1 MSLCNY
7 QCTCSLDR
15 ASCPARSWSWQKAWV
30 EFFQLLSKPHL
41 ANLAWPAPYSG
52 FSDLTWLQDHSS
64 IERSRLQV
72 EFSPPYPGCIVYGCL
87 GHVFCCE
94 WDASCDCWCLVRTQQ
109 APSQCAAGYNSVGVF
124 SEATQQGCLTASTA
138 CVTHQ
143 ASSFQCIHD
152 LWMTFVRFTGADL
165 DALGVLTRSLC
176 FAKSEDETSIFVN
189 SSDLVEFRLWMI
201 RLSEDNAAQ
210 NCSWWPPCFWARK
223 LPRFWARKLMSVM
236 HRDFTKLG

>member
-41 ANLAWPAPYSG
+41 ANLAWPAPYSS

-124 SEATQQGCLTASTA
+124 SEATQQGCDSEHSLRHAPSIIVSIHPWPLDDLCTLHWRWFRCSRCTYK
-138 CVTHQ
+138 VTV
-143 ASSFQCIHD
+143 FCKK
-152 LWMTFVRFTGADL
+152 WRWN
-165 DALGVLTRSLC
+165 
-176 FAKSEDETSIFVN
+176 KY
-189 SSDLVEFRLWMI
+189 FR
-201 RLSEDNAAQ
+201 
-210 NCSWWPPCFWARK
+210 
-223 LPRFWARKLMSVM
+223 
-236 HRDFTKLG
+236 